1 MKKPDIAKRMARR
14 TGVSEAEAA
23 DCLDRVV
30 HQILSNLRQG
40 RDARL
45 SGLGIFR
52 HGPDGGV
59 VFEREGDR
67 RRG

>member
-1 MKKPDIAKRMARR
+1 MAQR
-14 TGVSEAEAA
+14 TGVSAAEAA
-23 DCLDRVV
+23 DRLDRLV

-40 RDARL
+40 RETRL
-45 SGLGIFR
+45 GGLGIFR